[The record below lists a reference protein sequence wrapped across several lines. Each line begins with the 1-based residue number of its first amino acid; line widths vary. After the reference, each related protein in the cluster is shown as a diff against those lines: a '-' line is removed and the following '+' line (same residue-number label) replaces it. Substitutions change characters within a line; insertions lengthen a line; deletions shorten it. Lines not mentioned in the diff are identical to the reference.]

1 LLVLTRRVDESIMI
15 GDEIR
20 VTVVAVKGDH
30 VRVGVDAPKSVSIHR
45 LEVYEEICRSNR
57 EASAVAAVPVSL
69 AQLAGLLPSGPSQQR
84 VTLAGARGGGETKQ
98 SRP

>member
-30 VRVGVDAPKSVSIHR
+30 VRVGIDAPRSVSIHR
-45 LEVYEEICRSNR
+45 LEVYEEICRTNR
-57 EASAVAAVPVSL
+57 EASAVSAAPL
-69 AQLAGLLPSGPSQQR
+69 ALSQLAGLVPAKGPAQR
-84 VTLAGARGGGETKQ
+84 VTLGGARGGEGKQ
-98 SRP
+98 ARP